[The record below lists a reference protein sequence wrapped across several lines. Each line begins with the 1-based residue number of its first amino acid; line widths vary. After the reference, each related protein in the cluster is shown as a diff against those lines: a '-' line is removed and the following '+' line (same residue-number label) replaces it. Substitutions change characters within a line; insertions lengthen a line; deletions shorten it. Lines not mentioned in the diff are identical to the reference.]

1 MDKIMKIKYPEHTKG
16 DKMSDIPKKLKY
28 CAGGKWLE
36 SKTEKYM
43 DCYNPSTGEV
53 IARAPQCTADEV
65 ESAILAA

>member
-1 MDKIMKIKYPEHTKG
+1 
-16 DKMSDIPKKLKY
+16 MSDIPKKLKY
-28 CAGGKWLE
+28 CAGGKWLK